1 MFTGDAAHEDPFPF
15 TMVQGPPGTG
25 KTHTV
30 WGILNTLHCLLF
42 QRYYKSIHEAIGR
55 GIGRVAG
62 KEFSAALD
70 DDDVEW
76 CVSFCLRT
84 GN

>member
-1 MFTGDAAHEDPFPF
+1 M
-15 TMVQGPPGTG
+15 
-25 KTHTV
+25 
-30 WGILNTLHCLLF
+30 HCLLF

-76 CVSFCLRT
+76 CVSFYLRT
-84 GN
+84 GS